1 MEGLMTTYL
10 TILWITMHGGPIEG
24 SSYGIPFLTEAA
36 CKAAMKSVGDTLDYD
51 YSMECAS
58 LPVEVEMEP

>member
-1 MEGLMTTYL
+1 MTTYL
-10 TILWITMHGGPIEG
+10 TILWITMHGGPIDG
-24 SSYGIPFLTEAA
+24 TSYGIPFLTEAA
-36 CKAAMKSVGDTLDYD
+36 CKKAMVPIGDALDYD

>member
-1 MEGLMTTYL
+1 MTTYM

-36 CKAAMKSVGDTLDYD
+36 CKQAMKPVGDILDYD
-51 YSMECAS
+51 YSMECATT
-58 LPVEVEMEP
+58 PFEVEMEP

>member
-1 MEGLMTTYL
+1 
-10 TILWITMHGGPIEG
+10 MHGGPIEG

-36 CKAAMKSVGDTLDYD
+36 CKAAMKPVGDTLDYD

-58 LPVEVEMEP
+58 LPVEVEMLP